1 MGRIRRQRGAP
12 RGGRGNRHPAGGP
25 RQSAVDPGVRHIAGV
40 RQSVRAGNHA
50 QSRTRVFLE
59 AGRARA
65 GDLERL
71 GACALQMGVGCG
83 GRRNGL
89 LEHQPRGHRSAADRV
104 RAVST
109 VVVYVHGLWQ
119 RGAESLWLRRR
130 LSQDVK
136 AEARAF
142 SYPSVAADATTNARA
157 LAKYLTAIRADTLH
171 LVGHSLG
178 GLVIL
183 KLFEEDADARA
194 RLNSFKI
201 TRPPRLKLFEED
213 ADARARLPP
222 GRIVLLGPPLRGS
235 RTAEKLARL
244 PFGKTIMGRAVGE
257 ELLVPRG
264 ERRRW
269 NGTRELGVIAGDLGI
284 GLGCLV
290 GPLGGA
296 SDGTVLVE
304 ETELDGADARLVLRG
319 GHPGKLFSAAVAHA
333 AGAFLSTGR
342 FSR

>member
-1 MGRIRRQRGAP
+1 
-12 RGGRGNRHPAGGP
+12 
-25 RQSAVDPGVRHIAGV
+25 
-40 RQSVRAGNHA
+40 
-50 QSRTRVFLE
+50 
-59 AGRARA
+59 
-65 GDLERL
+65 
-71 GACALQMGVGCG
+71 
-83 GRRNGL
+83 
-89 LEHQPRGHRSAADRV
+89 
-104 RAVST
+104 VST

-183 KLFEEDADARA
+183 KLFEQDAD
-194 RLNSFKI
+194 S
-201 TRPPRLKLFEED
+201 
-213 ADARARLPP
+213 RARLPP

-290 GPLGGA
+290 GPLGGP

-304 ETELDGADARLVLRG
+304 ETELDGAAARLVLRVSHTG
-319 GHPGKLFSAAVAHA
+319 MLFSAAVAHA

-342 FSR
+342 FSRRSLSD

>member
-1 MGRIRRQRGAP
+1 M
-12 RGGRGNRHPAGGP
+12 
-25 RQSAVDPGVRHIAGV
+25 
-40 RQSVRAGNHA
+40 
-50 QSRTRVFLE
+50 
-59 AGRARA
+59 
-65 GDLERL
+65 
-71 GACALQMGVGCG
+71 
-83 GRRNGL
+83 
-89 LEHQPRGHRSAADRV
+89 
-104 RAVST
+104 ST

-119 RGAESLWLRRR
+119 RGAESIWLRRR

-142 SYPSVAADATTNARA
+142 SYPSVAADATSNARA

-194 RLNSFKI
+194 RL
-201 TRPPRLKLFEED
+201 
-213 ADARARLPP
+213 PP

-244 PFGKTIMGRAVGE
+244 PFGETIMGRAVGE

-290 GPLGGA
+290 GPLGGP

-304 ETELDGADARLVLRG
+304 ETELDGAAERLVLRVSHTG
-319 GHPGKLFSAAVAHA
+319 MLFSAAVAHA